1 MAEDS
6 FQDKTEEATPK
17 HKREARQAGNVPKSA
32 EFNSAFILLFGLS
45 TLYFVGGTIL
55 EKLIRGFQLFY
66 QEVGSMRVD
75 IMSVRHYA
83 EIGFHALIGI
93 VLPIATVLAIVGVVI
108 NVTQVGF
115 LFTLKTITPKF
126 SKLNPISGLKKFASP
141 KSLIELA
148 KGIIKIVIVSLIAYP
163 AVMEH
168 QDEYMALIYAD
179 IEEILRFV
187 ASVVFSVMM
196 RTTVVLIIFALF
208 DLLYQRWQFKRDMRM
223 TKQQVKDEARQAE
236 GDPLVKGQIRS
247 MQLLRARE
255 RMMEKVPQ
263 ADVVVTN
270 PVRLAIA
277 LKYAPD
283 KMNAPVVLAKG
294 ARLIAKRIRELAL
307 EHDIP
312 IYENKPLARSLYKLA
327 KVGKEIPY
335 ELFHAVAEVFAYV
348 YQLKNRK
355 K

>member
-6 FQDKTEEATPK
+6 FQEKTEEATPK
-17 HKREARQAGNVPKSA
+17 RKHEARQEGNVPKSG

-45 TLYFVGGTIL
+45 TLYFVGSTIL

-75 IMSVRHYA
+75 VMSVRHYA

-93 VLPIATVLAIVGVVI
+93 VLPVLTVLAIVGVAI
-108 NVTQVGF
+108 NVVQVGF
-115 LFTLKTITPKF
+115 LFTLKPITPKF
-126 SKLNPISGLKKFASP
+126 SKLNPISGLKKFVSP
-141 KSLIELA
+141 KSLVELA
-148 KGIIKIVIVSLIAYP
+148 KGIIKIVIVGMVAYP
-163 AVMEH
+163 AVMERH
-168 QDEYMALIYAD
+168 QEYMTLIYAD
-179 IEEILRFV
+179 VEEILRFV
-187 ASVVFSVMM
+187 ASVVFSLMM
-196 RTTVVLIIFALF
+196 RTTVVLVIFALF
-208 DLLYQRWQFKRDMRM
+208 DLIYQRWQFKRDMRM
-223 TKQQVKDEARQAE
+223 TKQQVKDESKQAE

-255 RMMEKVPQ
+255 RMMEKVPE
-263 ADVVVTN
+263 ADVIVTN

-277 LKYAPD
+277 LKYNPDNMQAPI
-283 KMNAPVVLAKG
+283 VLAKG
-294 ARLIAKRIRELAL
+294 ARLMAKRIRELAR
-307 EHDIP
+307 EHNIP